1 MPSFRLDFATTMGP
15 LNHLEDFP
23 MTDPIQQAV
32 DLYAGAVQLTASG
45 VHVKDPSRLQTAAT
59 DKLVWQAVFGS
70 KAEQEAARWVI
81 WELGQAVGARPA
93 SITGP
98 GV

>member
-1 MPSFRLDFATTMGP
+1 
-15 LNHLEDFP
+15 

-32 DLYAGAVQLTASG
+32 NLYAGAVQLTAG
-45 VHVKDPSRLQTAAT
+45 GIHVKDPSRLQTAAT

-70 KAEQEAARWVI
+70 TSEREAARWVI

-93 SITGP
+93 SISGIYDARARAL
-98 GV
+98 